1 MIVLM
6 RSQLPQIKSALR
18 KNADPNKAKIYQRF
32 FKTGPGQYGAGDLFL
47 GVTVPKQRLIAKQFA
62 DLPLLDLQRLLASKI
77 HEERSVSLIILV
89 NQFNKA
95 DQANKI
101 KLANFYLKNLHY
113 VNNWDLVDGSAPKIL
128 GPYLEIINQPQFR
141 TCEAPSRAVRNL
153 NPIIAPKFRTGLSA
167 KFGTVPQPQA
177 QYDLLTKLAHSKN
190 LWHRRIAILTTFHFI
205 KKSQPQETL
214 RLAKIL
220 LTDKE
225 DLTHKAVGWM
235 LREVGKQYGQEIL
248 EKFLRQHKNQM
259 PRTMLRYAIERLPAD
274 KRKFYS
280 SNLNLGK

>member
-6 RSQLPQIKSALR
+6 VSQLSKIKSALR
-18 KNADPNKAKIYQRF
+18 ENANADKAKIYQRF
-32 FKTGPGQYGAGDLFL
+32 FKTGPGQYGVGDLFL
-47 GVTVPKQRLIAKQFA
+47 GVTVPKQRIIAKQFT
-62 DLPLLDLQRLLASKI
+62 DLALSDLRQLLASKI
-77 HEERSVSLIILV
+77 HEERCTSLIILV
-89 NQFNKA
+89 SQFNKA

-101 KLANFYLKNLHY
+101 KLAKFYLKNLRW

-128 GPYLEIINQPQFR
+128 GPYLEIIHRFKFR

-153 NPIIAPKFRTGLSA
+153 NSIIANKFRTGLLA

-248 EKFLRQHKNQM
+248 ERFLHQHKNQM